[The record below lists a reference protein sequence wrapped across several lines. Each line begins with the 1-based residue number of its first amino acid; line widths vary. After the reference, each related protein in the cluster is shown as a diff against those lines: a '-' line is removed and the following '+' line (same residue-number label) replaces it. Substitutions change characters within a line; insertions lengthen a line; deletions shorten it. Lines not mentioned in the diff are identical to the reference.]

1 MNSLLRP
8 YLVLLFLSVLSI
20 NSIFSQCDEYY
31 INELIS
37 GVDETCSFP
46 SGSPV
51 RFCAGLNGM
60 AINGTTFDVMQWD
73 GISTQYLTL
82 TKNGGIAGT
91 VVLKLN
97 EKELLV
103 NLYGCGGARTY
114 SISLNKSEF
123 DNWIIEKPN
132 REKIKTEEL
141 LRQQEDEINKKI
153 QADKLDSLIRKNNL
167 DDFYITIDKSIV
179 NEAIKQNAKFRK
191 IIELSDKDTLIFE
204 FKNGKL
210 SHRNF
215 NYSYNDY
222 CSKLWYFTRTEEYR
236 RLPSEKQDSIERL
249 HYEMCRREKTVHF
262 GYSYYKIQDFF
273 PTFSFRYDTIIDNTS
288 IPLNN
293 FRIFIVKN
301 NSSST
306 VVNAIFAPSKYS
318 EKKLFIYDS
327 KFTDKYQYDGY
338 YTTVSAKGFEPIFQS
353 EKTQITY
360 TDDIGKDIAMSI
372 TKFNLIY
379 VDDIFIAKENLG
391 EQTVIYKFKKIK

>member
-1 MNSLLRP
+1 LTTNKST
-8 YLVLLFLSVLSI
+8 
-20 NSIFSQCDEYY
+20 E
-31 INELIS
+31 
-37 GVDETCSFP
+37 GV
-46 SGSPV
+46 
-51 RFCAGLNGM
+51 LNG
-60 AINGTTFDVMQWD
+60 VS
-73 GISTQYLTL
+73 ISTNY
-82 TKNGGIAGT
+82 
-91 VVLKLN
+91 
-97 EKELLV
+97 
-103 NLYGCGGARTY
+103 
-114 SISLNKSEF
+114 F
-123 DNWIIEKPN
+123 
-132 REKIKTEEL
+132 
-141 LRQQEDEINKKI
+141 
-153 QADKLDSLIRKNNL
+153 
-167 DDFYITIDKSIV
+167 
-179 NEAIKQNAKFRK
+179 K
-191 IIELSDKDTLIFE
+191 IIQPEDKIGNFIKKDAWLSLA
-204 FKNGKL
+204 
-210 SHRNF
+210 F
-215 NYSYNDY
+215 NLNDEGMKTFANSYNDY